1 MAGGAKERTMEA
13 TPTWAIA
20 VVCFVLIAISIAIE
34 QLFHHLGAL
43 LLRKQK
49 KALHESLE
57 KIKSELML
65 MGFISLL
72 LTIFQDTVSN
82 ICVPKSVGNSW
93 HPCHKMKDPS
103 EIEDPCKA
111 KGKVQFASAYA
122 IHQLHIFIF
131 ALAVTHVVYCI
142 TTWGLG
148 KLKMRSWKDWEHE
161 TKTLD
166 YQFYHDPERFRFA
179 RDTTFVQRHSH
190 FWNKSSIFLW
200 IACFFRQFFGSV
212 AKVDYIT
219 LRHGFVMAHLPPQN
233 RPNFDFQMYIS
244 LALEEDIKEVVE
256 ISPVLWLFA
265 VLSFLTNT
273 NGWYSYLWLPFIP
286 LFIIL
291 VVGAKLQVIITN
303 MGMRIKESGDV
314 VKGAPVVEPG
324 DNLFWFNRPSF
335 MLFLIHFVLF
345 QNAFQVA
352 FFFWSWYKFGVPS
365 CFHKNVADVAIR
377 LSMGVIIHFLCS
389 YVTLPLYAL
398 VNQMGSSMKPVI
410 FGDNVASAIKNWR
423 HAAKY
428 RAKHGHGRRSEHASP
443 LHGSPVHLLSEY
455 QQNSADHDDADDLVW
470 ANSGGTSAE
479 PHRNLS
485 QEKGPA
491 AGAMEISIK

>member
-1 MAGGAKERTMEA
+1 MAAAAKERTMEA

-20 VVCFVLIAISIAIE
+20 VVCF
-34 QLFHHLGAL
+34 L

-49 KALHESLE
+49 KALHESLD
-57 KIKSELML
+57 KIKTELML

-72 LTIFQDTVSN
+72 LTIFQDPVSN

-93 HPCHKMKDPS
+93 HPCDKIKDPS
-103 EIEDPCKA
+103 KIKDPCKA

-131 ALAVTHVVYCI
+131 ALAVTHV
-142 TTWGLG
+142 
-148 KLKMRSWKDWEHE
+148 MRSWKDWEHE

-166 YQFYHDPERFRFA
+166 YQFEHEFVAADPERFRFA
-179 RDTTFVQRHSH
+179 RDTSFVQRHSH

-200 IACFFRQFFGSV
+200 
-212 AKVDYIT
+212 
-219 LRHGFVMAHLPPQN
+219 MAHLPPQN

-244 LALEEDIKEVVE
+244 LALEADLWLIVCC
-256 ISPVLWLFA
+256 SPVLWLFA

-286 LFIIL
+286 LL
-291 VVGAKLQVIITN
+291 
-303 MGMRIKESGDV
+303 
-314 VKGAPVVEPG
+314 
-324 DNLFWFNRPSF
+324 
-335 MLFLIHFVLF
+335 
-345 QNAFQVA
+345 NAFQVA

-365 CFHKNVADVAIR
+365 CFHKNVADIAIR
-377 LSMGVIIHFLCS
+377 LSMGVIIQILCS

-398 VNQMGSSMKPVI
+398 VNQMGSCMKPVI
-410 FGDNVASAIKNWR
+410 FGDNVASALKNWR
-423 HAAKY
+423 HAAKH

-443 LHGSPVHLLSEY
+443 LHGSPVHLLSDY
-455 QQNSADHDDADDLVW
+455 QRNVADHDADDLVW
-470 ANSGGTSAE
+470 ANSGGTSGE